1 MNVHLVLTGP
11 GIGTWDIAVGEA
23 RPALPPSQS

>member
-1 MNVHLVLTGP
+1 MHLALTGP
-11 GIGTWDIAVGEA
+11 GGGTWDIAAGEA